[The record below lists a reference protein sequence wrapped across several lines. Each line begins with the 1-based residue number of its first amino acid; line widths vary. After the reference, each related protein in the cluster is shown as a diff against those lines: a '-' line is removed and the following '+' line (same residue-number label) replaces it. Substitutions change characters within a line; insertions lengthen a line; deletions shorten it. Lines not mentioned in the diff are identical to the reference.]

1 MSINL
6 VMPSLG
12 ESVIEGTITK
22 WLVHEGDVVARE
34 QPVVSVAT
42 DKADSDVPAPQGG
55 RILKILAAEG
65 ATVKVGEPLCEIEA
79 SGASLPPNRPA
90 NPTVPAPP
98 PEGMSARSEPPPA
111 PRLATPPPAKPAPAE
126 RSARPAA
133 PTREETVSAATGD
146 NNGTGR
152 SSPVVRKLALE
163 HGVNLDQIEGSGARG
178 RVTREDVMRA
188 AEAQT
193 PHAPS
198 SPRGANEA
206 TIHGVTDPDLAAL
219 LSTGVKFPAPNIG
232 YGAYK
237 VPPYR
242 PKDGDQVVP
251 FTRRRRLTADHMV
264 YSKLTAPHVV
274 TVAEIDL
281 YKTSKLR
288 EENKDRYKKEGVPLT
303 MLSFVCTA
311 IVRALREFPAIN
323 ARVLD
328 DSYVLLKDVNL
339 GIAVDAPDGLIV
351 PNIKRAD
358 ELSLRGLAKAIDDV
372 ARRARDGKITA
383 DDLAGCTFSVSNPG
397 IKGNLFGGAII
408 AQPNAAILRMGE
420 IKKRVVVVE
429 VDGQDTMVVHPV
441 MYVALSYD
449 HRIIDGVLGNSFLYR
464 VREILEKAEFEV

>member
-22 WLVHEGDVVARE
+22 WLVHEGDVVTRE

-55 RILKILAAEG
+55 RIVKILVPEG
-65 ATVKVGEPLCEIEA
+65 ATVKVGDPLCEIDA
-79 SGASLPPNRPA
+79 TGASLPPNRPA
-90 NPTVPAPP
+90 NATVPAPP

-111 PRLATPPPAKPAPAE
+111 ARPATPPPPAKPATPD

-133 PTREETVSAATGD
+133 AAREETVATTGGD
-146 NNGTGR
+146 NGSGR

-163 HGVNLDQIEGSGARG
+163 HGVNLDQVEGSGARG

-193 PHAPS
+193 PAAPAPS
-198 SPRGANEA
+198 RNTTEA
-206 TIHGVTDPDLAAL
+206 SVHGVTDPDLAAL
-219 LSTGVKFPAPNIG
+219 LGTGVKFPAPNVG

-242 PKDGDQVVP
+242 PKDGDQVIP

-281 YKTSKLR
+281 YRTSKLR

-303 MLSFVCTA
+303 MLSFVCA
-311 IVRALREFPAIN
+311 GLVRALREFPAIN

-328 DSYVLLKDVNL
+328 DSYVLLKDINL

-358 ELSLRGLAKAIDDV
+358 ELSLRGLAKAIDEV
-372 ARRARDGKITA
+372 AGRARAGKITA
-383 DDLAGCTFSVSNPG
+383 DDLAGCSFSVSNPG

>member
-22 WLVHEGDVVARE
+22 WLVHEGDVVSRE
-34 QPVVSVAT
+34 QAVVSVAT

-55 RILKILAAEG
+55 RIVKILAPEG
-65 ATVKVGEPLCEIEA
+65 STVKVGEALCEIDA
-79 SGASLPPNRPA
+79 SATSLPANRPT
-90 NPTVPAPP
+90 NQTMPAPP
-98 PEGMSARSEPPPA
+98 PEGMTTRSEPPPA
-111 PRLATPPPAKPAPAE
+111 PMSKSAPS
-126 RSARPAA
+126 SARPVAA
-133 PTREETVSAATGD
+133 AREESTGD

-163 HGVNLDQIEGSGARG
+163 HGVNLDQVEGSGARG

-188 AEAQT
+188 AEAKGE
-193 PHAPS
+193 PALVAP
-198 SPRGANEA
+198 RTTEA
-206 TIHGVTDPDLAAL
+206 TVHGVTDPDLAAL
-219 LSTGVKFPAPNIG
+219 LSSGVKFPAPNVG

-242 PKDGDQVVP
+242 AKDGDQVVP

-281 YKTSKLR
+281 YKTSRLR

-372 ARRARDGKITA
+372 AGRARAGKITA
-383 DDLAGCTFSVSNPG
+383 DDLAGCSFSVSNPG

-429 VDGQDTMVVHPV
+429 VEGQDTMVIHPV

-449 HRIIDGVLGNSFLYR
+449 HRIIDGVLGNSFLFR
-464 VREILEKAEFEV
+464 IREILEKAEFEV

>member
-1 MSINL
+1 
-6 VMPSLG
+6 
-12 ESVIEGTITK
+12 
-22 WLVHEGDVVARE
+22 
-34 QPVVSVAT
+34 
-42 DKADSDVPAPQGG
+42 
-55 RILKILAAEG
+55 
-65 ATVKVGEPLCEIEA
+65 
-79 SGASLPPNRPA
+79 
-90 NPTVPAPP
+90 
-98 PEGMSARSEPPPA
+98 
-111 PRLATPPPAKPAPAE
+111 
-126 RSARPAA
+126 
-133 PTREETVSAATGD
+133 VSAATGD
-146 NNGTGR
+146 NGTGR

-163 HGVNLDQIEGSGARG
+163 HGVNLDQVEGSGSRG

-188 AEAQT
+188 AEAQA
-193 PHAPS
+193 PRAPAPS
-198 SPRGANEA
+198 RGPTEA
-206 TIHGVTDPDLAAL
+206 TLHGVTDPDLAAL
-219 LSTGVKFPAPNIG
+219 LSSGVKFPAPNVG

-237 VPPYR
+237 VPAYR
-242 PKDGDQVVP
+242 PKDGDQVIP

-281 YKTSKLR
+281 YRTSKLR

-328 DSYVLLKDVNL
+328 DSYVLLKDINL

-372 ARRARDGKITA
+372 AGRARAGKITA

>member
-22 WLVHEGDVVARE
+22 WLVHEGDVVKRE

-55 RILKILAAEG
+55 RILKILAPEG
-65 ATVKVGEPLCEIEA
+65 TTVKVGEPLCEIEA
-79 SGASLPPNRPA
+79 GGASLPPNRPGNA
-90 NPTVPAPP
+90 TVPAPP
-98 PEGMSARSEPPPA
+98 PEGMSTRSEAPPA
-111 PRLATPPPAKPAPAE
+111 AKPAAAAK
-126 RSARPAA
+126 SARPAA
-133 PTREETVSAATGD
+133 PAREEPVPSAGGD

-163 HGVNLDQIEGSGARG
+163 HGVDLDQVEGSGARG

-188 AEAQT
+188 AEGQVPAA
-193 PHAPS
+193 AP
-198 SPRGANEA
+198 PRREA
-206 TIHGVTDPDLAAL
+206 EAAPAVHGVADPELAAL
-219 LSTGVKFPAPNIG
+219 LSSGVRFPAPNVG

-242 PKDGDQVVP
+242 PKDGDQVVT

-264 YSKLTAPHVV
+264 YSKLVAPHVV

-303 MLSFVCTA
+303 MLSFVSMA
-311 IVRALREFPAIN
+311 IVRALREFPALN

-328 DSYVLLKDVNL
+328 DSYVQLKDVNL
-339 GIAVDAPDGLIV
+339 GVAVDAPDGLIV
-351 PNIKRAD
+351 PNVKRAD

-372 ARRARDGKITA
+372 AGRARAGKITA
-383 DDLAGCTFSVSNPG
+383 DDLAGSSFSVSNPG

-408 AQPNAAILRMGE
+408 AQPNTGILRMGE

-429 VDGQDTMVVHPV
+429 VDGQDNMVVHPV

>member
-22 WLVHEGDVVARE
+22 WLVHEGDVVTRE

-55 RILKILAAEG
+55 RILKILAPEG
-65 ATVKVGEPLCEIEA
+65 ATVKVGDPLCEIDA
-79 SGASLPPNRPA
+79 SGASLAPNRPA
-90 NPTVPAPP
+90 NATVPAPP
-98 PEGMSARSEPPPA
+98 PEGMSATSEPPSA
-111 PRLATPPPAKPAPAE
+111 AKPAPAD
-126 RSARPAA
+126 RTSRPAA
-133 PTREETVSAATGD
+133 AVRDEAASAASGD
-146 NNGTGR
+146 NGTGR

-163 HGVNLDQIEGSGARG
+163 HGVNLDQVEGSGARG

-188 AEAQT
+188 AET
-193 PHAPS
+193 RTTE
-198 SPRGANEA
+198 SPARGPTEA
-206 TIHGVTDPDLAAL
+206 TVHGVADPDLAAL
-219 LSTGVKFPAPNIG
+219 LGTGVKFPAPNVG

-242 PKDGDQVVP
+242 AKDGDQVVP

-281 YKTSKLR
+281 YRTSKLR
-288 EENKDRYKKEGVPLT
+288 EQNKDRYKKEGVPLT

-311 IVRALREFPAIN
+311 IVRALREFAAIN

-372 ARRARDGKITA
+372 AGRARAGKITA
-383 DDLAGCTFSVSNPG
+383 DDLAGCSFSVSNPG

>member
-1 MSINL
+1 MSIKL

-22 WLVHEGDVVARE
+22 WLVHEGDVVKRE

-42 DKADSDVPAPQGG
+42 DKADSDVPAPQAG
-55 RILKILAAEG
+55 RIVKIVVPEG
-65 ATVKVGEPLCEIEA
+65 ATVKVGDALCEIDE
-79 SGASLPPNRPA
+79 SGASLPPNRPSSA
-90 NPTVPAPP
+90 TVPAPP
-98 PEGMSARSEPPPA
+98 PEGMSAPSEPPPA
-111 PRLATPPPAKPAPAE
+111 SKPAVPD
-126 RSARPAA
+126 RSARPAPA
-133 PTREETVSAATGD
+133 REEAVSTATGD
-146 NNGTGR
+146 NGTGR

-163 HGVNLDQIEGSGARG
+163 HGVNLDQVEGSGARG

-188 AEAQT
+188 VESHAA
-193 PHAPS
+193 PAPS
-198 SPRGANEA
+198 RAVTEA
-206 TIHGVTDPDLAAL
+206 TVHGVTDPDLAAL
-219 LSTGVKFPAPNIG
+219 LSTGVKFPAPNVG
-232 YGAYK
+232 YGSYK

-274 TVAEIDL
+274 TVAEVDL

-339 GIAVDAPDGLIV
+339 GIAVDAPDGLVV

-372 ARRARDGKITA
+372 AGRARAGKITA
-383 DDLAGCTFSVSNPG
+383 DDLAGCSFSVSNPG

-464 VREILEKAEFEV
+464 VREVLEKTEFEV

>member
-22 WLVHEGDVVARE
+22 WLVHEGDVVTRE

-55 RILKILAAEG
+55 KIVKILAPEG
-65 ATVKVGEPLCEIEA
+65 ATIKVGEPLCEIDP
-79 SGASLPPNRPA
+79 SGASIEPERPSHQ
-90 NPTVPAPP
+90 TVPAPP
-98 PEGMSARSEPPPA
+98 PAEMSGRSEPPAA
-111 PRLATPPPAKPAPAE
+111 PK
-126 RSARPAA
+126 PAA
-133 PTREETVSAATGD
+133 PTRSARPPAAATPQATPQETASAAGD
-146 NNGTGR
+146 NGTGR

-163 HGVNLDQIEGSGARG
+163 HGVDLDQVEGSGARG
-178 RVTREDVMRA
+178 RVTREDVIRA
-188 AEAQT
+188 AEAQSGRA
-193 PHAPS
+193 AP
-198 SPRGANEA
+198 AAKVTEA
-206 TIHGVTDPDLAAL
+206 TVHGVTDPDLAAL
-219 LSTGVKFPAPNIG
+219 LSTGVRFPAPNVG

-237 VPPYR
+237 VPAYR

-281 YKTSKLR
+281 YKTAKLR
-288 EENKDRYKKEGVPLT
+288 EEHKDRYKKEGVPLT
-303 MLSFVCTA
+303 MLAFVCMAT
-311 IVRALREFPAIN
+311 VRALRAFPAMN

-339 GIAVDAPDGLIV
+339 GIAVDAPDGLVV

-358 ELSLRGLAKAIDDV
+358 ELSLRGLAKAIDEV
-372 ARRARDGKITA
+372 AGRARAGKITA

-397 IKGNLFGGAII
+397 IRGNLFGGAII
-408 AQPNAAILRMGE
+408 AQPNAGILRMGE

-464 VREILEKAEFEV
+464 VREILEKAEFEI

>member
-22 WLVHEGDVVARE
+22 WLVHEGDVVTRE
-34 QPVVSVAT
+34 QAVVSVAT

-55 RILKILAAEG
+55 RIVKILAPEG
-65 ATVKVGEPLCEIEA
+65 ATVKVGEPLCEIDA
-79 SGASLPPNRPA
+79 SATAGASVAPSRPA
-90 NPTVPAPP
+90 NATVPAPP
-98 PEGMSARSEPPPA
+98 PEGMSEPPPS
-111 PRLATPPPAKPAPAE
+111 AKVPVAAKSGKAEAPA
-126 RSARPAA
+126 AA
-133 PTREETVSAATGD
+133 AD
-146 NNGTGR
+146 NGNGTGR

-163 HGVNLDQIEGSGARG
+163 HGVNLDQVEGSGTRG
-178 RVTREDVMRA
+178 RVTREDVIRA

-193 PHAPS
+193 GPAPGA
-198 SPRGANEA
+198 PRIPTEA
-206 TIHGVTDPDLAAL
+206 SVHGVTDPDLAAL
-219 LSTGVKFPAPNIG
+219 LSSGVKFPAPNQG

-242 PKDGDQVVP
+242 PKSGDQVVP

-281 YKTSKLR
+281 FKTSKLR
-288 EENKDRYKKEGVPLT
+288 EQNKDRYKKEGVPLT
-303 MLSFVCTA
+303 MLAFVSAA

-339 GIAVDAPDGLIV
+339 GVAVDAPDGLIV

-358 ELSLRGLAKAIDDV
+358 ELSLRGLAKAIDEV
-372 ARRARDGKITA
+372 AQRARAGKITA
-383 DDLAGCTFSVSNPG
+383 DDLAGCSFSVSNPG

-408 AQPNAAILRMGE
+408 AQPNAAILRVGE

-429 VDGQDTMVVHPV
+429 VDGQDTMVIHPV

-464 VREILEKAEFEV
+464 IREILEKAEFEV

>member
-22 WLVHEGDVVARE
+22 WLVHEGDVVSRE
-34 QPVVSVAT
+34 QAVVSVAT

-55 RILKILAAEG
+55 RIVKILAPEG
-65 ATVKVGEPLCEIEA
+65 ATVKVGEPLCEIDA
-79 SGASLPPNRPA
+79 STASLPPNRPA
-90 NPTVPAPP
+90 NATMPAPP
-98 PEGMSARSEPPPA
+98 PEGMTTRSEPPPA
-111 PRLATPPPAKPAPAE
+111 PISKPVASSVRSLAA
-126 RSARPAA
+126 
-133 PTREETVSAATGD
+133 TREESPAD

-163 HGVNLDQIEGSGARG
+163 HGVNLDQVEGSGARG

-188 AEAQT
+188 AESKSGAAPAT
-193 PHAPS
+193 P
-198 SPRGANEA
+198 RTTEA
-206 TIHGVTDPDLAAL
+206 TVHGVTDPDLAAL
-219 LSTGVKFPAPNIG
+219 LSTGVKFPAPNVG

-242 PKDGDQVVP
+242 AKDGDQVVP

-281 YKTSKLR
+281 YKTSRLR

-372 ARRARDGKITA
+372 AGRARAGKITA
-383 DDLAGCTFSVSNPG
+383 DDLAGCSFSVSNPG

-429 VDGQDTMVVHPV
+429 VEGQDTMVIHPV

-449 HRIIDGVLGNSFLYR
+449 HRIIDGVLGNSFLFR
-464 VREILEKAEFEV
+464 IREILEKAEFEV

>member
-22 WLVHEGDVVARE
+22 WLVHEGDVVKRE
-34 QPVVSVAT
+34 QAVVSVAT

-55 RILKILAAEG
+55 RILKILAPEG
-65 ATVKVGEPLCEIEA
+65 ATVKVGDPLCEIDAGTA
-79 SGASLPPNRPA
+79 SISPNRPA
-90 NPTVPAPP
+90 NATVPAPP
-98 PEGMSARSEPPPA
+98 PEGMSARSEAPPVA
-111 PRLATPPPAKPAPAE
+111 Q
-126 RSARPAA
+126 PAA
-133 PTREETVSAATGD
+133 PAKSTGAAAPARDEPATAAGGD

-163 HGVNLDQIEGSGARG
+163 HGVDLDQVEGSGSRG

-188 AEAQT
+188 AQT
-193 PHAPS
+193 QARPAPAPVRRDVEPAPAS
-198 SPRGANEA
+198 
-206 TIHGVTDPDLAAL
+206 HGVTDPELAAL
-219 LSTGVKFPAPNIG
+219 LSTGVRFPAPNVG

-242 PKDGDQVVP
+242 PREGDQVVP

-264 YSKLTAPHVV
+264 YSKLVAPHVV

-303 MLSFVCTA
+303 MLSFVCA
-311 IVRALREFPAIN
+311 AAVRALREFPALN
-323 ARVLD
+323 SRVLD

-339 GIAVDAPDGLIV
+339 GVAVDAPDGLIV
-351 PNIKRAD
+351 PNIKHAD

-372 ARRARDGKITA
+372 AGRARAGKITA
-383 DDLAGCTFSVSNPG
+383 DDLAGSTFSVSNPG
-397 IKGNLFGGAII
+397 SKGNLFGGAII
-408 AQPNAAILRMGE
+408 AQPNTGILRMGE

>member
-1 MSINL
+1 MSIQL

-22 WLVHEGDVVARE
+22 WLVHEGDAVTRE

-42 DKADSDVPAPQGG
+42 DKADSDVPAPQAG
-55 RILKILAAEG
+55 RILKILVPEG

-79 SGASLPPNRPA
+79 GGASLPPNRPLNA
-90 NPTVPAPP
+90 TVPAPP
-98 PEGMSARSEPPPA
+98 PEGMSARSEPPPPA
-111 PRLATPPPAKPAPAE
+111 KLATPPPPNKPVVPD

-133 PTREETVSAATGD
+133 ATREETVSAAAGD
-146 NNGTGR
+146 NGTGR

-163 HGVNLDQIEGSGARG
+163 HGVDLDQVEGSGARG
-178 RVTREDVMRA
+178 RVTREDVIRA

-193 PHAPS
+193 PQAPAP
-198 SPRGANEA
+198 PRAGSEA
-206 TIHGVTDPDLAAL
+206 AMHGVTDPDLAAL

-281 YKTSKLR
+281 YRTSKLR

-303 MLSFVCTA
+303 MLAFVCTA

-328 DSYVLLKDVNL
+328 DSYVLLRDVNL

-372 ARRARDGKITA
+372 AGRARAGKITA
-383 DDLAGCTFSVSNPG
+383 DDLAGCSFSVSNPG

-464 VREILEKAEFEV
+464 VRELLEKADFEV

>member
-22 WLVHEGDVVARE
+22 WLVHEGDVVSRE
-34 QPVVSVAT
+34 QAVVSVAT
-42 DKADSDVPAPQGG
+42 DKADSDVPAPQAG
-55 RILKILAAEG
+55 RITKILAPEG
-65 ATVKVGEPLCEIEA
+65 ATVKVGEPLCEIDA
-79 SGASLPPNRPA
+79 SAAASTSAAPSRPA
-90 NPTVPAPP
+90 NNTVPAPP
-98 PEGMSARSEPPPA
+98 PEGMSRSEPPPSAKSPTSAKVAQAAEA
-111 PRLATPPPAKPAPAE
+111 PV
-126 RSARPAA
+126 AA
-133 PTREETVSAATGD
+133 D
-146 NNGTGR
+146 NGNGTGR

-163 HGVNLDQIEGSGARG
+163 HGVNLDQVEGSGTRG

-193 PHAPS
+193 PNAPAT
-198 SPRGANEA
+198 PRAPTEA
-206 TIHGVTDPDLAAL
+206 TVHGVTDPDLAAL
-219 LSTGVKFPAPNIG
+219 LSSGVKFPAPNQG

-242 PKDGDQVVP
+242 PKNGDQVVP

-281 YKTSKLR
+281 YKTARLR

-303 MLSFVCTA
+303 MLAFVCTA
-311 IVRALREFPAIN
+311 VVRALREFPAIN

-351 PNIKRAD
+351 PNIKRSD
-358 ELSLRGLAKAIDDV
+358 ELSLRGLAKAIDEV
-372 ARRARDGKITA
+372 AGRARAGKITA
-383 DDLAGCTFSVSNPG
+383 DDLAGCSFSVSNPG

-420 IKKRVVVVE
+420 IKKRVVVIDVE
-429 VDGQDTMVVHPV
+429 GQDTMAIHPV

-449 HRIIDGVLGNSFLYR
+449 HRIIDGVLGNSFLFR
-464 VREILEKAEFEV
+464 VREILERAEFEV